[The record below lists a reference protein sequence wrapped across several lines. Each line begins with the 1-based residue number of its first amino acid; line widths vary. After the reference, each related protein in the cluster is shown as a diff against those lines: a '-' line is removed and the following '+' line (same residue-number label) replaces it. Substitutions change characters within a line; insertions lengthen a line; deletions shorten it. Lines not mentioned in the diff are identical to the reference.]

1 MKERFALIIS
11 IGILCILVM
20 STWWAADYAQR
31 AVDIDPPSRMT
42 HEPDNWAKTLVLLRT
57 NPQGEVIQRLEGDL
71 MEHFPD
77 DNSYELLKPRAF
89 ALRPETPLVIATSR
103 IATIY
108 DDGDRIVMRGD
119 AVVLRLGDSTRQPL
133 NFRSDELTMLVKQD
147 ITYTDLPA
155 TAISGRS
162 RMHGI
167 GMRYS
172 NVSQTLDVFKATD
185 VDIAAK
191 DSRNNSEP
199 ASKAKP

>member
-11 IGILCILVM
+11 IGILFILVA

-42 HEPDNWAKTLVLLRT
+42 HEPDNWAKKLVLLRT
-57 NPQGEVIQRLEGDL
+57 DQQGQVYQRLEGDL

-89 ALRPETPLVIATSR
+89 ALRPENPLVIATSR

-108 DDGDRIVMRGD
+108 EDGDRIVMKGD
-119 AVVLRLGDSTRQPL
+119 AVVLRLGDSERQPL
-133 NFRSDELTMLVKQD
+133 NFRSDELTLLVKQD

-155 TAISGRS
+155 IAISGRS
-162 RMHGI
+162 RMSGM
-167 GMRYS
+167 GMRY
-172 NVSQTLDVFKATD
+172 NNASQTLDVFKSTD

-191 DSRNNSEP
+191 DSQTNSATAP
-199 ASKAKP
+199 KAKP

>member
-11 IGILCILVM
+11 IGILFILVA

-42 HEPDNWAKTLVLLRT
+42 HEPDNWAKKLVLLRT
-57 NPQGEVIQRLEGDL
+57 DQQGQVYQRLEGDL

-89 ALRPETPLVIATSR
+89 ALRPENPLVIATSR

-108 DDGDRIVMRGD
+108 EDGDRIVMKGD
-119 AVVLRLGDSTRQPL
+119 AVVLRLGDSERQPL
-133 NFRSDELTMLVKQD
+133 NFRSDELTLLVKQD

-155 TAISGRS
+155 IAISGRS
-162 RMHGI
+162 RMSGV
-167 GMRYS
+167 GMRY
-172 NVSQTLDVFKATD
+172 NNASQTLDVFKSTD

-191 DSRNNSEP
+191 DSQTNSATAP
-199 ASKAKP
+199 KAKP

>member
-11 IGILCILVM
+11 VGILFILVA

-31 AVDIDPPSRMT
+31 AVDIDPPSRLT

-57 NPQGEVIQRLEGDL
+57 NQQGQVFQRLEGDL

-77 DNSYELLKPRAF
+77 DDSYEILKPRAF
-89 ALRPETPLVIATSR
+89 VLRPQNPLIIATSR
-103 IATIY
+103 TATIY
-108 DDGDRIVMRGD
+108 ENGDRIVMHGD
-119 AVVLRLGDSTRQPL
+119 AVVLRMGDEERQPL

-155 TAISGRS
+155 TAVSGRS
-162 RMHGI
+162 RMSGV
-167 GMRYS
+167 GMRY
-172 NVSQTLDVFKATD
+172 NNASQTLDVQKSTD

-199 ASKAKP
+199 AQKAKP